1 MAGFVELTAMT
12 PQKKRRTDGWQLPTI
27 IATDFD
33 GTLCQSRYPEI
44 GSPKTPVIDWLIWQR
59 QNGVRIILWTMREGK
74 LLDEAVAWCREH
86 GLEFDAVNDNLR
98 ETQAKWG
105 NNPRKVFADYYLDDH
120 NL

>member
-1 MAGFVELTAMT
+1 MAGFVELTAM
-12 PQKKRRTDGWQLPTI
+12 PSQKRRRVDGVPLPTI

-33 GTLCQSRYPEI
+33 GTLCKSRYPEI
-44 GSPKTPVIDWLIWQR
+44 GAANQPVIDWLIWQR
-59 QNGVRIILWTMREGK
+59 QNGIKIILWTMREGK